1 MNKSNVIKTTTVNTP
16 NGPVTV
22 PQITFDGV
30 IGGRRQFS
38 FHVHNS
44 MGQRITGGYSF
55 PCGTDMSRRHGI
67 D

>member
-1 MNKSNVIKTTTVNTP
+1 MSQNNNTIRTTTVNTP

-22 PQITFDGV
+22 PQITFDGF
-30 IGGRRQFS
+30 IGGRPQFS

-55 PCGTDMSRRHGI
+55 PGGSDTARRFGI
-67 D
+67 